1 LPPARATQRMVRSVL
16 SEGAL
21 VAVVFGH
28 AGDPFARRELPLLFL
43 MVALM
48 FALVGAGRYSVDR
61 AIRGLH

>member
-1 LPPARATQRMVRSVL
+1 MVRSVL